1 MAFDGIVTKAI
12 CSELEELVGARID
25 KIFEPDKNTILI
37 GFYINNA
44 NYCLNIC
51 LDSSNYR
58 INLTTHQKANPKVAP
73 NFCIVLRKYLIGM
86 RIKNFVTNDLE
97 RVVTIELEGFN
108 DIDDIINYKLIVEL
122 MGKHCNVILLDETN
136 TIIDC
141 LRHITIKDDSNNK
154 TRNLL
159 PHSKYKYP
167 TTTKLNFMDT
177 SFDEFKK
184 IIDDNYIDTNTN
196 TNYNSNNTT
205 STNLTKL
212 LANTFN
218 GFSKSFI
225 QNSLNYLNLNLD
237 NISSIRKL
245 YDYFKLIINN
255 TDSLALTFKT
265 VTNEKNKKDYF
276 LVPSGNELTQNN
288 DNNNN
293 KNNTTPNLNLNF
305 FIDDFYYQKESSENF
320 KIYRNSIL
328 KLILEILKKYN
339 TRLLNIDEKLKECE
353 NMDTYKKYGELIT
366 ANLYKIEN
374 KNLSYVE
381 VEDYYNNLEKIKIPL
396 NKKYLPNVN
405 AKLYFK
411 KYSKLKNTL
420 EIVTIQKE
428 ETKKEL
434 SYIESIVYELENC
447 HTIEEVSEIYDEISE
462 NVIFKEKLESYTN
475 SKNNN
480 MNNKNN
486 KIYLKKKLLS
496 KNKEVTFNPN
506 KYVVDGYT
514 VLVRT

>member
-73 NFCIVLRKYLIGM
+73 NFCMVLRKYLIGM

-122 MGKHCNVILLDETN
+122 MGKHCNILLLDETN

-141 LRHITIKDDSNNK
+141 LRHITIKDESNNK

-159 PHSKYKYP
+159 PHSKYNYP
-167 TTTKLNFMDT
+167 TTSKLNFMDT
-177 SFDEFKK
+177 SFDEFEK
-184 IIDDNYIDTNTN
+184 IINDNLATD
-196 TNYNSNNTT
+196 
-205 STNLTKL
+205 LPKL
-212 LANTFN
+212 LSNTFN

-225 QNSLNYLNLNLD
+225 QNSIKYLNLNQ
-237 NISSIRKL
+237 NNMFSTKKL

-255 TDSLALTFKT
+255 TDSLNLKFIT
-265 VTNEKNKKDYF
+265 VDNEKSKKDYF
-276 LVPSGNELTQNN
+276 LVPLDDKSTPNT
-288 DNNNN
+288 
-293 KNNTTPNLNLNF
+293 NTTTSLNLNF
-305 FIDDFYYQKESSENF
+305 FIDHFYYQKESSENF
-320 KIYRNSIL
+320 KIYRDSIL
-328 KLILEILKKYN
+328 KLILETLKKYN
-339 TRLLNIDEKLKECE
+339 TRLLHINEKLKECD
-353 NMDTYKKYGELIT
+353 NMDKYKKYGELIT
-366 ANLYKIEN
+366 SNLYKIEN
-374 KNLSYVE
+374 KNSDYVE
-381 VEDYYNNLEKIKIPL
+381 VEDYYNNFEKIRIPL
-396 NKKYLPNVN
+396 NKKYLPSMN
-405 AKLYFK
+405 AKMYFK

-420 EIVTIQKE
+420 EIVSIQKD
-428 ETKKEL
+428 ETIKEL
-434 SYIESIVYELENC
+434 SYIESIIYELENC
-447 HTIEEVSEIYDEISE
+447 STIEEISEIYDEISE
-462 NVIFKEKLESYTN
+462 NIIFKEKLTN
-475 SKNNN
+475 IDNTKNN
-480 MNNKNN
+480 KN

-506 KYVVDGYT
+506 KYVIDGYT
-514 VLVRT
+514 VLVRTK